1 MLKATGVQ
9 WSVPLAVVQVE
20 PDEIKLILE
29 LSHIR
34 AALPFAHQ
42 VLVSTLHDWCLHY
55 CIQELA
61 YLQKLISSNLLSH
74 ACRPLIVIQ
83 KLDQTGV
90 CDNGL

>member
-9 WSVPLAVVQVE
+9 LGVPLAVVEVE
-20 PDEIKLILE
+20 PDEIELTLE
-29 LSHIR
+29 LPHIR
-34 AALPFAHQ
+34 AAPSFAHQ
-42 VLVSTLHDWCLHY
+42 ELVGTLHDWCLHY

-61 YLQKLISSNLLSH
+61 DLQKLISCDLLSH

-90 CDNGL
+90 CDDGL

>member
-1 MLKATGVQ
+1 MLKATGIQ
-9 WSVPLAVVQVE
+9 LRVPLAVVQVE

-29 LSHIR
+29 LLLIR
-34 AALPFAHQ
+34 AAQPFAHQ
-42 VLVSTLHDWCLHY
+42 VLVGTLHDWCLHY

-61 YLQKLISSNLLSH
+61 YLQKLFSCDLLSH